1 MTSGTGEKMS
11 FFDGKRLDNET
22 FKLDIERMRKGWYT
36 DKYFTNLMIMLE
48 KLASSNHPFQGS
60 KFRIPNQLLD
70 KEIITGDIEV
80 EMQWFTRRQ
89 GQTIVVGVDK
99 ALAML
104 KHCTGYW
111 EGENFIDTSKN
122 LKVWAIQD
130 GCKVFS
136 DGDPLNVRPVIRV
149 QGRYRDFAILE
160 TPTLGILTRASRVAT
175 NVYQTLLASKGKP
188 VLFFPARFDL
198 HEVQA
203 ADGYAYNIAV
213 KRFNYDFANQIDTF
227 VSTDAQGDWWG
238 GSGGGTVAHAAIA
251 SFMGDTA
258 EAMINFAKLL
268 PSDIP
273 RIALVDF
280 NNDCVNDS
288 TKVCKIMFEN
298 YLKEIAKG
306 DLDSAKKFILY
317 GVRLDTS
324 GSLRDISVQPMGDPT
339 LDLGVN
345 PRLVFNVRQA
355 LDNVWKTWNIDPN
368 MKQQA
373 KEYCENVKIV
383 VSGGFNPEKISRFEK
398 LLVPVD
404 IYAVGS
410 YLFDNH
416 GPTVTDYTAD
426 VVRVKIKDEWVDMAK
441 VGRKH
446 LDNPDLERVW

>member
-1 MTSGTGEKMS
+1 MS
-11 FFDGKRLDNET
+11 LFDGKRLNNET
-22 FKLDIERMRKGWYT
+22 FKLDVERMRKGWYT
-36 DKYFTNLMIMLE
+36 DKYFTNIMIMLE
-48 KLASSNHPFQGS
+48 KLSNSNQTFSGS
-60 KFRIPNQLLD
+60 KFRIPDHLQ
-70 KEIITGDIEV
+70 KEEIINGDIEV

-89 GQTIVVGVDK
+89 GHTIVVGVDK

-104 KHCTGYW
+104 RHCCGYW
-111 EGENFIDTSKN
+111 EAENFIDTSAN
-122 LKVWAIQD
+122 LRVWAIQD

-136 DGDPLNVRPVIRV
+136 NGNPLDVRPVIRV

-175 NVYQTLLASKGKP
+175 NVYQTLIASKGKP

-213 KRFNYDFANQIDTF
+213 KRFNFDFGNQIDTF
-227 VSTDAQGDWWG
+227 ISTDAQGDWWG

-258 EAMINFAKLL
+258 EAMINFARLL
-268 PSDIP
+268 PAKIP

-280 NNDCVNDS
+280 NNDSVNDS
-288 TKVCKIMFEN
+288 LKVCKIMFEN
-298 YLKEIAKG
+298 YMNELSVGNEEE
-306 DLDSAKKFILY
+306 AKKYILY

-324 GSLRDISVQPMGDPT
+324 GSLRDVSVLPIGDPA

-355 LDNVWKTWNIDPN
+355 LDSAYQDWNFNGEWKS
-368 MKQQA
+368 KA

-383 VSGGFNPEKISRFEK
+383 VSGGFNPEKITRFEK
-398 LLVPVD
+398 LLVPAD

-416 GPTVTDYTAD
+416 GSTVTDYTAD
-426 VVRVKIKDEWVDMAK
+426 VVRVKIDGEWVDMAK
-441 VGRKH
+441 IGRKH